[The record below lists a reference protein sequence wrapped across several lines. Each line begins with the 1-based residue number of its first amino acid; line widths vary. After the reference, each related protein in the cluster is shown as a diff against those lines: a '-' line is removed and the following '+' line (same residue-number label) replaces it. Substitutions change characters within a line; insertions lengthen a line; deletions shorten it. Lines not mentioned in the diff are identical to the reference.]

1 MCSEKNGL
9 KEKDEGI
16 FSIEELFRKEIEL
29 KVPLYQRRYAWGKKE
44 LDQLFCD
51 ICGQMKGGVEEYF
64 IGTLVL
70 FKKNS
75 SYDIVYDIVDG
86 QQRITTLLLI
96 LLSLKENSIERK
108 LRLRYAAR
116 ESIEKIFEN
125 NLENLGLEEYK
136 DIAINKNIIE
146 NFLNSLEEEERKNFH
161 EYFFKKVKLVVTI
174 LPRNT
179 DVNKY
184 FEIMNTRGKQ
194 LELHEILKARF
205 LSKIEDARDKNRFS
219 TLWDICAD
227 MDTHVSK
234 KIKICNEI
242 NIKEYSQIFNSNTF
256 DSEATNK
263 NIGKKSLREILESID
278 KNLNNTKENSKVEV
292 DEIEGKYR
300 SIINFSNFLCIVRKI
315 VEKTSK
321 ESISLDDKNLLKN
334 FEDKLKLDGNKFI
347 LDLLNYRLLFDSFV
361 IRREEKGDWVLKK
374 CIQENNKSSGYRNTF
389 SKSEDNEENVSK
401 KIRQLQGM
409 LQVSFSTQTYK
420 NWLYEVLKFL
430 GEKSIDTENLEKL
443 SNNLVA
449 NSEKTFYMKLKEVA
463 KEAILSNDVLKDKD
477 NLNKGVGTPHAIF
490 HLLDYII
497 WEKAIESKFN
507 DYSNIFGIKN
517 EKRFGSSLEKFKF
530 MYCNSIEHVYPQ
542 SEKSI
547 DDFGNLC
554 LITKEFNSSLSDS
567 SYKSKKVKFEE
578 YLKRQESCA
587 SLKQAIIFS
596 MEVDRD
602 EWTEEYIKIHGEK
615 MIRLLEEF

>member
-1 MCSEKNGL
+1 MCSETNGL
-9 KEKDEGI
+9 KEMDEGI
-16 FSIEELFRKEIEL
+16 FSIEELFRKGIEL

-51 ICGQMKGGVEEYF
+51 IYGQMKGGIEEYF

-70 FKKNS
+70 FKKGS
-75 SYDIVYDIVDG
+75 SYDIVDG

-96 LLSLKENSIERK
+96 LLSLKEKSIERK
-108 LRLRYAAR
+108 LKLRYAAR
-116 ESIEKIFEN
+116 ESIEKIFES
-125 NLENLGLEEYK
+125 NLEKLDLEEYK
-136 DIAINKNIIE
+136 EIAINKNIIE
-146 NFLNSLEEEERKNFH
+146 NFLNSLDKDGREGFY
-161 EYFFKKVKLVVTI
+161 EYFLKKVKLVVTI
-174 LPRNT
+174 LPSNT

-205 LSKIEDARDKNRFS
+205 LNNIEDASDKNRFS
-219 TLWDICAD
+219 MLWDICAD

-234 KIKICNEI
+234 KIKNYKEI
-242 NIKEYSQIFNSNTF
+242 NIKEYSQIFNSDASDNENT
-256 DSEATNK
+256 S
-263 NIGKKSLREILESID
+263 KKSLSEILKSID
-278 KNLNNTKENSKVEV
+278 KNLNNTKENQKVEV
-292 DEIEGKYR
+292 DENEGKYR
-300 SIINFSNFLCIVRKI
+300 SIINFPNFLCIVRKI
-315 VEKTSK
+315 LEETSK
-321 ESISLDDKNLLKN
+321 DSISLDDKNLLKN
-334 FEDKLKLDGNKFI
+334 FKDELDGNKFI
-347 LDLLNYRLLFDSFV
+347 LDLLNYRLLFDSFI
-361 IRREEKGDWVLKK
+361 IRREEKKDWVLKK
-374 CIQENNKSSGYRNTF
+374 CIQENNKSYGYRNTF
-389 SKSEDNEENVSK
+389 SKSEDNEENISK

-430 GEKSIDTENLEKL
+430 GEKSVDIKNIEDLSQNLI
-443 SNNLVA
+443 SDN
-449 NSEKTFYMKLKEVA
+449 EKTFYMKLKEIA
-463 KEAILSNDVLKDKD
+463 KEVILLNDILKDKD

-507 DYSNIFGIKN
+507 DYSNIFEIKN

-567 SYKSKKVKFEE
+567 SYKSKKAKFEE
-578 YLKRQESCA
+578 YLKHQESCA

-596 MEVDRD
+596 MGVNKD
-602 EWTEEYIKIHGEK
+602 EWTEKEIEIHGK
-615 MIRLLEEF
+615 NMIKLLEEF

>member
-1 MCSEKNGL
+1 MCREINGL

-16 FSIEELFRKEIEL
+16 FSIEELFGKEIEL

-51 ICGQMKGGVEEYF
+51 IYGQMKGGIEEYF

-70 FKKNS
+70 FKKDS
-75 SYDIVYDIVDG
+75 SYDIVDG

-96 LLSLKENSIERK
+96 LLSLKEKSIERK
-108 LRLRYAAR
+108 LKLRYAAR
-116 ESIEKIFEN
+116 ESVEKIFES
-125 NLENLGLEEYK
+125 NLENLDLEEYK
-136 DIAINKNIIE
+136 EIAINKNIIE
-146 NFLNSLEEEERKNFH
+146 NFLNSLNKEDRQGFY

-174 LPRNT
+174 LPGNT

-205 LSKIEDARDKNRFS
+205 LSNIGEDDKNRFS
-219 TLWDICAD
+219 ILWDICAD

-234 KIKICNEI
+234 KIKNYKEI
-242 NIKEYSQIFNSNTF
+242 NIKEYSQIFNSDASDNENT
-256 DSEATNK
+256 S
-263 NIGKKSLREILESID
+263 KKSLSEILKSID
-278 KNLNNTKENSKVEV
+278 KNLNNTKENQKVEV
-292 DEIEGKYR
+292 DENEGKYR
-300 SIINFSNFLCIVRKI
+300 SIINFPNFLCIVRKI
-315 VEKTSK
+315 LEETPKD
-321 ESISLDDKNLLKN
+321 SISLDDKNLLKN
-334 FEDKLKLDGNKFI
+334 FEGELKLDGNKFI
-347 LDLLNYRLLFDSFV
+347 LDLLNYRLLFDSFI
-361 IRREEKGDWVLKK
+361 IRREEKKDWVLKK
-374 CIQENNKSSGYRNTF
+374 CIQENNKSYGYRNTF
-389 SKSEDNEENVSK
+389 SNNEDNEDNSSK

-430 GEKSIDTENLEKL
+430 GEKSVDIKNIEDLSQNLISDNEKI
-443 SNNLVA
+443 
-449 NSEKTFYMKLKEVA
+449 FYMKLKEIA

-477 NLNKGVGTPHAIF
+477 KLNNGVRTPQAIF

-497 WEKAIESKFN
+497 WEKTVESEFKEYRELLGVEEEF
-507 DYSNIFGIKN
+507 K
-517 EKRFGSSLEKFKF
+517 SSLKKFRF

-542 SEKSI
+542 SEKII

-567 SYKSKKVKFEE
+567 SYKSKKAKFEE
-578 YLKRQESCA
+578 YLKHQESFA

-596 MEVDRD
+596 MEINKDG
-602 EWTEEYIKIHGEK
+602 WTEEDIKIHGEK
-615 MIRLLEEF
+615 MIKLLKEF